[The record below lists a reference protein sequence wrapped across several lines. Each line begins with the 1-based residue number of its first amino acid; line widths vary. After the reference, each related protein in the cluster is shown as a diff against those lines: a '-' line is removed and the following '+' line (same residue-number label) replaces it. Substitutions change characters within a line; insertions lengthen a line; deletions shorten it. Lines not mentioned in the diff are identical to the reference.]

1 MPKPL
6 EILLIEDSLSDAN
19 LTIERLSR
27 AQVATAIHWVEDG
40 ESGIEFLK
48 RRGEFRDAPRPDL
61 ILLDLNLPGLDGHE
75 VLADV
80 KTDPTL
86 QRIPIVVLTTSEDET
101 DVVQSY
107 DLMANCYITKPISI
121 QKFLDIVGLI
131 ETFWLTTVK
140 LPQ

>member
-86 QRIPIVVLTTSEDET
+86 QRIPIVVLTTSDDET